1 MYCIINAHGYIN
13 ETQCISQI
21 FFPNEKFII
30 VSEPQPE
37 GVTLLSSLS
46 CEKITARIYENGKF
60 VLEEVLP
67 FPQALGENAKTRFLP
82 QTSNDTA
89 AKFLPQYS
97 REAQAL
103 SETATPAFSKKAV
116 CNAIQKSVF
125 YACMKY
131 RPAKAPWGLLVG
143 IRPTKI
149 VHEMWESGFTTDEI
163 KRYLTEFYLA
173 SDDKANLCVTVAEAE
188 KRILRQNTHNS
199 VSLYI
204 GVPFCVSR
212 CLYCSFSSYIL
223 KRYEKY
229 IDAYVAALVKELT
242 AASAYI
248 SGKSLQTIY
257 IGGGTPTSLTA
268 SQLEVLLGAV
278 NKCFDISSL
287 SEYTVEA
294 GRPDTLNDDKLNVLK
309 ANGVSRV
316 CVNPQTLNNETL
328 VKIGRSHSAADFY
341 SAYNSAVKTG
351 LNVNVDIILGLPGE
365 TEREVKY
372 TLDELT
378 KLSPDNLTVHTLAV
392 KRASALKEQLENAEL
407 TDAAC
412 VNEMLSLSD
421 AAARE
426 MNLFPY
432 YMYRQKN
439 MLGNYENVG
448 YCKKGK
454 EGIYNIQIIE
464 EKQTIVAVGAGA
476 ATKHYDSGRNLI
488 RRVYNVK
495 TPEEYINRIDEM
507 IERKN
512 KLYEFDSEH
521 S

>member
-1 MYCIINAHGYIN
+1 
-13 ETQCISQI
+13 
-21 FFPNEKFII
+21 
-30 VSEPQPE
+30 
-37 GVTLLSSLS
+37 LLSSLS
-46 CEKITARIYENGKF
+46 CTNITARIYENGR
-60 VLEEVLP
+60 LTAEETLP
-67 FPQALGENAKTRFLP
+67 VPEPLSGPPVTQFIPEAVK
-82 QTSNDTA
+82 SNPA
-89 AKFLPQYS
+89 HSK
-97 REAQAL
+97 RE
-103 SETATPAFSKKAV
+103 V

-125 YACMKY
+125 YACMKI
-131 RPAKAPWGLLVG
+131 RPSAAPWGLLVG

-149 VHEMWESGFTTDEI
+149 VHEMWAAGFTNEEI
-163 KRYLTEFYLA
+163 KSHLTGYYLA
-173 SDDKANLCVTVAEAE
+173 SEDKANLCVTVAEAE
-188 KRILRQNTHNS
+188 KRILRQNTDKS

-204 GVPFCVSR
+204 GIPFCISR

-229 IDAYVAALVKELT
+229 LDAYVSALIKELA

-248 SGKSLQTIY
+248 SGKNLQTVY
-257 IGGGTPTSLTA
+257 IGGGTPTSLSA
-268 SQLEVLLGAV
+268 KQLDVLLGAV
-278 NKCFDISSL
+278 GKYFDISSL

-294 GRPDTLNDDKLNVLK
+294 GRPDTVNADKLNVLK

-316 CVNPQTLNNETL
+316 CVNPQTLNDETL

-341 SAYNSAVKTG
+341 LACESAVKAGFT
-351 LNVNVDIILGLPGE
+351 VNVDIILGLPGE

-372 TLDELT
+372 TLDEIT

-392 KRASALKEQLENAEL
+392 KRASALKEQLENSEL
-407 TDAAC
+407 TDARA

-421 AAARE
+421 KAAKE

-439 MLGNYENVG
+439 MLGNFENVG

-476 ATKHYDSGRNLI
+476 ATKHYDAGKNLI
-488 RRVYNVK
+488 RRIYNVK
-495 TPEEYINRIDEM
+495 TPEEYISRIDEM

-512 KLYEFDSEH
+512 KLYEFDKKLS
-521 S
+521 